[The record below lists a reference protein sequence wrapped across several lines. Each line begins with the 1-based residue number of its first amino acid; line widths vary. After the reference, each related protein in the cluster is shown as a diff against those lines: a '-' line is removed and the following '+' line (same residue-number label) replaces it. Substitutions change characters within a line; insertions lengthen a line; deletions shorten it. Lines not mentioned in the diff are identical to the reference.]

1 MSENESPPE
10 FDRLND
16 FEAMT
21 RYETEDAL
29 AEGKPVI
36 IPTGSIEQHGHH
48 LPVGTD
54 TYAVRSVA
62 KRVAARLDGLLV
74 PFSPIG
80 VTPLHMK
87 MGGAISLR
95 PETYMDYFDDVIESL
110 IKHGAEQ
117 VVIVN
122 WHEVNASSI
131 ETVATRVQDRHQD
144 VTFVIAEAHFTA
156 RDLYADYHDLTHGG
170 PLEVLPV
177 MGDHPELVHLDR
189 ATDAGEEGHASMMDD
204 LRRSD
209 NAYPIIPDVRIMYPS
224 GWYGD
229 LSEVEDYDGE
239 EFLERVAEACA
250 DDVANALEVMGSV
263 DVDDVDDVDE

>member
-1 MSENESPPE
+1 MSDDDSTPE
-10 FDRLND
+10 FGRLND

-21 RYETEDAL
+21 RYEIEDAL

-62 KRVAARLDGLLV
+62 KRMAARLDGLLI

-110 IKHGAEQ
+110 ITHGADKI
-117 VVIVN
+117 VIVN

-144 VTFVIAEAHFTA
+144 VTFVIAEAHFAA

-177 MGDHPELVHLDR
+177 LGDHPELVHLDR
-189 ATDAGEEGHASMMDD
+189 AQDAGEEAHASKMDD

-209 NAYPIIPDVRIMYPS
+209 NAFPIIPDVRIMYPS

-229 LSEVEDYDGE
+229 LSEVEEYDGE
-239 EFLERVAEACA
+239 EFLEKVAEASA
-250 DDVANALEVMGSV
+250 ADVANALDVMTSIEF
-263 DVDDVDDVDE
+263 DEDDF